1 MPDEGTCTAKTT
13 EKIDG
18 IPLYLIPK
26 TIAEQ
31 IKKKGDGVFQILV
44 VRKFHHRY
52 SVNVETFDE
61 HAARVNQAKP
71 AKNEGDGHV

>member
-1 MPDEGTCTAKTT
+1 MPDETRPAGTI

-31 IKKKGDGVFQILV
+31 IKKKGDAVFQILV

-52 SVNVETFDE
+52 TVNVETFDE
-61 HAARVNQAKP
+61 HAARVNQAGLP
-71 AKNEGDGHV
+71 REEGDGHA

>member
-1 MPDEGTCTAKTT
+1 MKEHVRPVTT

-44 VRKFHHRY
+44 ERKFHHRY
-52 SVNVETFDE
+52 TVNVETFDE
-61 HAARVNQAKP
+61 HAARVNQESLP
-71 AKNEGDGHV
+71 TNEGDGHG